1 MQAAQL
7 THTGIE
13 VVPIVTGQFLTA
25 RTQLQGGNEGK
36 NESGKKR
43 IIAGNHRILP
53 RSAFLARTCILP
65 RCLID

>member
-25 RTQLQGGNEGK
+25 RTHCRAAMRVKMKAE
-36 NESGKKR
+36 
-43 IIAGNHRILP
+43 
-53 RSAFLARTCILP
+53 RSE
-65 RCLID
+65 